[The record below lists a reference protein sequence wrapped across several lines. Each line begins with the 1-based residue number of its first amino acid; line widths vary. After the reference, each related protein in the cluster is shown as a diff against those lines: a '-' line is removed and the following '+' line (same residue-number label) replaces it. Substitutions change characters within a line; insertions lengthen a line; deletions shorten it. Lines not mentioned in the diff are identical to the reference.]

1 MLELFGIAKN
11 LSRAVSDVCYWHEDE
26 NTVTREPTSV
36 IRARDSGVGEV
47 VGAAQDHFSAQD
59 FLGLRLVWEGI
70 LINWRL
76 VWSVVCESGLRV

>member
-1 MLELFGIAKN
+1 MSLMFE
-11 LSRAVSDVCYWHEDE
+11 RAVVSC
-26 NTVTREPTSV
+26 
-36 IRARDSGVGEV
+36 ASGVGEV